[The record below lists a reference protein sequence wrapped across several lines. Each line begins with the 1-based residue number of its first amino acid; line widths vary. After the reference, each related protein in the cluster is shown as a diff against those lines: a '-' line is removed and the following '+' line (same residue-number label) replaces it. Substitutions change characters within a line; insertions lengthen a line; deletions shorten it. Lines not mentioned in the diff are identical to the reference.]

1 MASPPDRGPWQ
12 PRYGLGRLW
21 LPPLTLMLRQWDWVP
36 PGTAD
41 LGTLSQP
48 SPCSSLGFSA
58 HQWVVGVLWV
68 VRGPADVV
76 G

>member
-1 MASPPDRGPWQ
+1 MASPPNRGPWQ

-48 SPCSSLGFSA
+48 SLCSSLGFSA